1 MRKATLKHFIA
12 ANAAVFAMVAAPAAI
27 DHFYGTDLGWMPL
40 ANAADDGG
48 GGGKSADR
56 SGGHNKPEGA
66 GGVSHRPE
74 PGALPPA
81 KGKTEPWDPESKPRW
96 MNDGAAG
103 GSATSSRGGKPIWGQ
118 DGLVN
123 PATGTAA
130 ELGRMNVSR
139 APAAV
144 FDRQLTEALAA
155 ITADPALADFYKS
168 VAFIADP
175 TTNLDNVVRLDSPL
189 ANLALLKVLLTTK
202 ADIAVTDASGAVVAT
217 IPYTTD
223 ALAILLGSASDKT
236 LPISQDSV
244 YAIFKIL
251 TKAEPSADYS
261 LADIA
266 TAAETVRVNILYDHD
281 N

>member
-27 DHFYGTDLGWMPL
+27 DHFYTDFGWMPV

-56 SGGHNKPEGA
+56 SGGHNKPDGA
-66 GGVSHRPE
+66 GGVSSRPA

-103 GSATSSRGGKPIWGQ
+103 GSTTSSKGGAPIWGK

-123 PATGTAA
+123 PATGTSA

-139 APAAV
+139 APRSV
-144 FDRQLTEALAA
+144 SDKQLAEALKA
-155 ITADPALADFYKS
+155 IAADPTLADFYDS

-175 TTNLDNVVRLDSPL
+175 ATNLDNVVRLDSPL
-189 ANLALLKVLLTTK
+189 ANLAILKALLTTK
-202 ADIAVTDASGAVVAT
+202 ADISVTDASGTVVAT

-251 TKAEPSADYS
+251 TQAEPTDYN
-261 LADIA
+261 LVEIA
-266 TAAETVRVNILYDHD
+266 TAAETVRQNILYDHD

>member
-1 MRKATLKHFIA
+1 MKTRRATLNSFIA
-12 ANAAVFAMVAAPAAI
+12 ANAAVFAMLAAPAAV
-27 DHFYGTDLGWMPL
+27 DHFYSTDLGMMPV

-48 GGGKSADR
+48 GGGKSAEK
-56 SGGHNKPEGA
+56 SGGHNKPAGA

-74 PGALPPA
+74 PGTAPPA

-103 GSATSSRGGKPIWGQ
+103 GSSTSRGGKPIWGQ

-123 PATGTAA
+123 PATGTSA

-144 FDRQLTEALAA
+144 FDRQLAEALLAL
-155 ITADPALADFYKS
+155 ADPATETLKFYTYS
-168 VAFIADP
+168 VADIKE
-175 TTNLDNVVRLDSPL
+175 LDLDVVARLDSPL
-189 ANLALLKVLLTTK
+189 ANLAILKVLLTDGSLKVGDT
-202 ADIAVTDASGAVVAT
+202 TLT
-217 IPYTTD
+217 PTTD
-223 ALAILLGSASDKT
+223 LLGILLGSASDKYI
-236 LPISQDSV
+236 PITPDTV

-251 TKAEPSADYS
+251 TKAEPAAD
-261 LADIA
+261 LNLVEIA
-266 TAAETVRVNILYDHD
+266 TAANDIRVEIMTDHD